1 MYERGGGSQS
11 VKPTC
16 STCGKKNFEKCLVGT
31 NESFGY
37 GKNDHKVRYCPTIE
51 SRGREAKQVPPN
63 SPDVGA
69 PKRNRFYCLQA
80 KANPDEEIDKL

>member
-1 MYERGGGSQS
+1 MKRGRSDEQNQPRFKKRDPNQDRSSYPKVMYERGGGSQS

-51 SRGREAKQVPPN
+51 ARGR
-63 SPDVGA
+63 
-69 PKRNRFYCLQA
+69 
-80 KANPDEEIDKL
+80 